1 MAAGIVGARRRERW
15 KERLAVVFKRRDQ
28 RSWTR
33 TIAEALWPR
42 GGWARAF
49 QYVQHR
55 LRRLPG
61 TPEQIARGIFAG
73 AVTVFTPLFG
83 LHFVV
88 AAILAK
94 IMRGSILAALLA
106 TFIGNPLTYV
116 PIAIISLQTGH
127 FLLGTSPR
135 AEVDESIFAKF
146 GGAAGDLW
154 HNFLAIFTPERAEWH
169 ELEIFYRDVFFP
181 WLVGGLIPGVICGW
195 SATTSA
201 FRSSAPIRNAAR
213 RGCARRWTSCA
224 DRRIRRTDAPA
235 GQRGRTET
243 DR

>member
-1 MAAGIVGARRRERW
+1 VEGTAG
-15 KERLAVVFKRRDQ
+15 VVFKRRDQ
-28 RSWTR
+28 RGWIQV
-33 TIAEALWPR
+33 IAQFLWPR

-73 AVTVFTPLFG
+73 AVTVFTPFFG

-88 AAILAK
+88 AALLAR
-94 IMRGSILAALLA
+94 IMRGSILASLLA

-135 AEVDESIFAKF
+135 SEVDESVFAKF
-146 GGAAGDLW
+146 GGLRRPVAQFPRHLHAGAGRMAGAGDLLSGC
-154 HNFLAIFTPERAEWH
+154 FLPLAR
-169 ELEIFYRDVFFP
+169 
-181 WLVGGLIPGVICGW
+181 GG
-195 SATTSA
+195 
-201 FRSSAPIRNAAR
+201 
-213 RGCARRWTSCA
+213 
-224 DRRIRRTDAPA
+224 
-235 GQRGRTET
+235 
-243 DR
+243 

>member
-1 MAAGIVGARRRERW
+1 MAAGIVGARRRERGRNGW
-15 KERLAVVFKRRDQ
+15 RWSSSGETNE
-28 RSWTR
+28 SWDGS
-33 TIAEALWPR
+33 IAEALWPR

-94 IMRGSILAALLA
+94 IMRGSILASLLA

-116 PIAIISLQTGH
+116 PIAIISLQTGP
-127 FLLGTSPR
+127 FPAGNLTPGR
-135 AEVDESIFAKF
+135 
-146 GGAAGDLW
+146 GGR
-154 HNFLAIFTPERAEWH
+154 IR
-169 ELEIFYRDVFFP
+169 
-181 WLVGGLIPGVICGW
+181 
-195 SATTSA
+195 SS
-201 FRSSAPIRNAAR
+201 RSSAAR
-213 RGCARRWTSCA
+213 RATCGTTSSPSS
-224 DRRIRRTDAPA
+224 RPSAPSGTSWRSSTGMSSSPGWWA
-235 GQRGRTET
+235 G
-243 DR
+243 

>member
-1 MAAGIVGARRRERW
+1 MGATKPHERW

-28 RSWTR
+28 RSWLKI
-33 TIAEALWPR
+33 IAQALWPR

-73 AVTVFTPLFG
+73 AFTVFTPLFG

-94 IMRGSILAALLA
+94 IMRGSILASILA

-116 PIAIISLQTGH
+116 PIAVVSLQTGY
-127 FLLGTSPR
+127 FLLGMRPR
-135 AEVDESIFAKF
+135 EEVDESIFIKF
-146 GGAAGDLW
+146 SRAAGDLW
-154 HNFLAIFTPERAEWH
+154 HNFIAIFTPERAEWH
-169 ELEIFYRDVFFP
+169 ELEVFYRDVFFP
-181 WLVGGLIPGVICGW
+181 WLVGGLIPGVVCGLICYYI
-195 SATTSA
+195 SV
-201 FRSSAPIRNAAR
+201 PVIRAYQKRRAAR
-213 RGCARRWTSCA
+213 LLKKMDKLRRQ
-224 DRRIRRTDAPA
+224 A
-235 GQRGRTET
+235 GAL
-243 DR
+243 D